1 MRTKDETTQRREA
14 IDKIVDDILARAK
27 EMISRDIPVE
37 TAFRLAISW
46 ELEITMMQSM
56 LEIQKVFIAMVKGGL
71 DEETL
76 KVYFKPKTS

>member
-1 MRTKDETTQRREA
+1 MQTKDETTQRREA

-27 EMISRDIPVE
+27 EMINRDIPVE

-56 LEIQKVFIAMVKGGL
+56 LEVQKVFIAMIKDGL

-76 KVYFKPKTS
+76 KHYFRPKTG